1 MSNSLRTVLEKVLLS
16 GKLKKQYIDCL
27 LTGKNFE
34 LYKQAFTHKT
44 HNAETNYE
52 FFEQLGDLSINKFIV
67 SYTYKRFPHLKT
79 PQGVKIVAR
88 VRIKYTSRET
98 LSQEAEKLGFWP
110 FILASENTKF
120 RFKKDLLEDC
130 FESFIGVTEY
140 ILDTQLKDGVGYC
153 IVKDILTPGWCY
165 IRHNKNNIQ
174 YKYGP
179 QIVKENNKE
188 KENMKLGRILF
199 NYRIAREQYERDMDV
214 ERLGDLSEFYGEP
227 TLEEIYENDI
237 ENDGEN
243 ISYESSSSDSDY
255 Y

>member
-1 MSNSLRTVLEKVLLS
+1 MSNSFRSILEKVLIK

-27 LTGKNFE
+27 LSGENFE
-34 LYKQAFTHKT
+34 LYKQSFTHKT

-52 FFEQLGDLSINKFIV
+52 FFEQLGDVSINKFMV
-67 SYTYKRFPHLKT
+67 TYTYKRFPHLKT

-110 FILASENTKF
+110 FILASENIKF

-153 IVKDILTPGWCY
+153 IVKDILTAIFDEKQISLKYEDLFDAKTRLKEIYDGKPN
-165 IRHNKNNIQ
+165 HKIQ
-174 YKYGP
+174 Y
-179 QIVKENNKE
+179 VSE
-188 KENMKLGRILF
+188 KNQE
-199 NYRIAREQYERDMDV
+199 
-214 ERLGDLSEFYGEP
+214 ERLVF
-227 TLEEIYENDI
+227 TTIHEISHQNNNSVRVI
-237 ENDGEN
+237 GTGVAAKQ
-243 ISYESSSSDSDY
+243 SDSQQNAAKDALHKKKFS
-255 Y
+255 

>member
-1 MSNSLRTVLEKVLLS
+1 MPFTTSTKTNANANAKRYIPPSMRNQQNIQQQSSPVAKKS
-16 GKLKKQYIDCL
+16 ALKKEPVYMNDNNAFPTL
-27 LTGKNFE
+27 NDTMKSKNNQRGGTPISFSS
-34 LYKQAFTHKT
+34 A
-44 HNAETNYE
+44 
-52 FFEQLGDLSINKFIV
+52 LSK
-67 SYTYKRFPHLKT
+67 KK
-79 PQGVKIVAR
+79 
-88 VRIKYTSRET
+88 E
-98 LSQEAEKLGFWP
+98 EEK
-110 FILASENTKF
+110 E
-120 RFKKDLLEDC
+120 
-130 FESFIGVTEY
+130 V
-140 ILDTQLKDGVGYC
+140 

-179 QIVKENNKE
+179 QIVKEINEE

>member
-1 MSNSLRTVLEKVLLS
+1 MSNSLRSVLEKVLLR

-27 LTGKNFE
+27 LSGKNFE
-34 LYKQAFTHKT
+34 LYKQSFTHKT

-52 FFEQLGDLSINKFIV
+52 FFEQLGDVSINKFMV

-110 FILASENTKF
+110 FILACENTKF

-153 IVKDILTPGWCY
+153 IVKDILTSIFDEKQISLKYEDLFDAKTRLKEIYDGKPNY
-165 IRHNKNNIQ
+165 KIQ
-174 YKYGP
+174 YVSQKN
-179 QIVKENNKE
+179 EE
-188 KENMKLGRILF
+188 
-199 NYRIAREQYERDMDV
+199 
-214 ERLGDLSEFYGEP
+214 ERLVY
-227 TLEEIYENDI
+227 TTIYE
-237 ENDGEN
+237 
-243 ISYESSSSDSDY
+243 ISQHYKNSKVILGSGVAAKQSNSQQNAAKDALHKKKFNHF
-255 Y
+255 